1 MSRVEFH
8 PLADQE
14 LTATA
19 LFYESRAHGL
29 GTDFLDE
36 AERLANN
43 LAQFP
48 ELGAPLRGTLRRLA
62 LRRFP
67 YSLLYR
73 IETDRIYILAVM
85 HHRRRPGYWTDRT

>member
-8 PLADQE
+8 PLADEE

-19 LFYESRAHGL
+19 LFYESRAPGL
-29 GTDFLDE
+29 GADFLDE
-36 AERLANN
+36 AERVANGLAE
-43 LAQFP
+43 LP
-48 ELGAPLRGTLRRLA
+48 EVGAAFRGSVRRLA

-73 IETDRIYILAVM
+73 IETDRIYVLAVM
-85 HHRRRPGYWTDRT
+85 HHRRRPGYWTDRA

>member
-8 PLADQE
+8 SLAEEE

-19 LFYESRAHGL
+19 VFYESRAQGL
-29 GTDFLDE
+29 GLDFLTE
-36 AERLANN
+36 AERLRDQ
-43 LAQFP
+43 LVQFP
-48 ELGAPLRGTLRRLA
+48 ELGVVLRGSIRRLS

-73 IETDRIYILAVM
+73 VESERIYILAVM
-85 HHRRRPGYWTDRT
+85 HHRRRPGYWTNRI